1 MSGRRLTPNP
11 AQVQPVSE
19 FVEPSLAQPVT
30 PMGVMPSQNP
40 GTGPNVGVPAMVS
53 PQLMRAQQEAE
64 EAAKNIAAFQPA
76 SEPFAKF
83 HGDNEGPPGF
93 EPKQGE
99 KPEESEEEEEEKVTE
114 LTPAERGL
122 FSSLLTLGRMT
133 DIVDVFGHPV
143 EIESLSVGDDQRI
156 GLYCK
161 DYQNAP
167 PADSRSY
174 QIAVCAAG
182 IRKMAG
188 LTIYQPISD
197 EESAQSIFLNR
208 ATQIEKLYPAVITEI
223 YRAIMN
229 LDVKFAELLDKLG
242 KQKG

>member
-1 MSGRRLTPNP
+1 MAGRRLTPNP
-11 AQVQPVSE
+11 AQVQPINE
-19 FVEPSLAQPVT
+19 FVEPSLAQPVV
-30 PMGVMPSQNP
+30 PMGAMSAQNP
-40 GTGPNVGVPAMVS
+40 GAGPNVGVPAMVH
-53 PQLMRAQQEAE
+53 PGLMRAQQEAE

-83 HGDNEGPPGF
+83 HGDDEG
-93 EPKQGE
+93 
-99 KPEESEEEEEEKVTE
+99 KVTE
-114 LTPAERGL
+114 LTPAERQL

-161 DYQNAP
+161 EYQDAP

-182 IRKMAG
+182 VRQLDHKP
-188 LTIYQPISD
+188 LYQPLSD
-197 EESAQSIFLNR
+197 EESAQSIFVKR
-208 ATQIEKLYPAVITEI
+208 AAEIEKLYPAVVTEI

-229 LDVKFAELLDKLG
+229 LDIKFAELLDKLG

>member
-1 MSGRRLTPNP
+1 MAGRRLTPNP
-11 AQVQPVSE
+11 AQVQPINE
-19 FVEPSLAQPVT
+19 FVEPSLAQPVV
-30 PMGVMPSQNP
+30 PMGAMSAQNP
-40 GTGPNVGVPAMVS
+40 GAGPNVGVPAMVH
-53 PQLMRAQQEAE
+53 PGLMRAQQEAE
-64 EAAKNIAAFQPA
+64 EAAKNIAAFQPD

-83 HGDNEGPPGF
+83 HGDDEGPPGF
-93 EPKQGE
+93 EPKEGE
-99 KPEESEEEEEEKVTE
+99 LPEEPEEEEKVTE
-114 LTPAERGL
+114 LTPAERQL

-161 DYQNAP
+161 EYQDAP

-182 IRKMAG
+182 VRQLDHKP
-188 LTIYQPISD
+188 LYQPLSD
-197 EESAQSIFLNR
+197 EESAQSIFVKR
-208 ATQIEKLYPAVITEI
+208 AAEIEKLYPAVVTEI

-229 LDVKFAELLDKLG
+229 LDIKFAELLDKLG